1 MGRYFMANVIFLWSD
16 GLLLIQITSKDS
28 ESLFMIIII
37 YFYYNY
43 YYTYYYYTVLED
55 LIIVK
60 RICYNPV
67 SSHSLL

>member
-1 MGRYFMANVIFLWSD
+1 MANVLFLWSD
-16 GLLLIQITSKDS
+16 GLLRIKITSKDS
-28 ESLFMIIII
+28 GSLLMIIII

-60 RICYNPV
+60 RICYNHI